1 MPFKRTVL
9 GEFASAEVTTISFQ
23 SDVNIV
29 KVAGVVAL
37 LPKFLVAGGTE
48 IGSPRFSGN

>member
-9 GEFASAEVTTISFQ
+9 GEFAATKVTTISFQ

-29 KVAGVVAL
+29 KVAGVVA
-37 LPKFLVAGGTE
+37 F
-48 IGSPRFSGN
+48 